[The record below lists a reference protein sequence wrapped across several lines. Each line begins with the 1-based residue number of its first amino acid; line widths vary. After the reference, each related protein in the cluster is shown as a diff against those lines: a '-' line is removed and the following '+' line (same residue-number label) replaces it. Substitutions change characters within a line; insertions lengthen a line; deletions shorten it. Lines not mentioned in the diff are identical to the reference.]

1 MATITNNG
9 KSLNEKINDVMT
21 SGMSNRQ
28 KQNELVKLG
37 LQPHEVY
44 LMLNTKAWQTSGF
57 DIQKL
62 TFGVE
67 IECYNVERAD
77 LIDEASL
84 RGLQVRSEGYNHDDN
99 EHYYKIVRDGS
110 LTGDNS
116 QEVVSPILNGE
127 KGFNSLRTLCSALG
141 SVNAKVNRSCGL
153 HVHIGA
159 ACMTDEHYCRLVRNY
174 QRLEGVIDTFMAL
187 SRRGNNSRWCHTL
200 QGIDFSACTTK
211 RQILAAM
218 NFDRYYKVNA
228 CAYERHHTIEFRQ
241 HQGTTDYEK
250 ISNWVRFLAKL
261 VEYSYK
267 HEVTSCTRIEDV
279 PFLTDE
285 EKLYFIRRRAAL
297 N

>member
-1 MATITNNG
+1 MAQNKKNLSEQIT
-9 KSLNEKINDVMT
+9 DVMT

-28 KQNELVKLG
+28 KQNELIKLG

-57 DIQKL
+57 DITKL

-67 IECYNVERAD
+67 IECYNVVRAN
-77 LIDEASL
+77 LINEASCI
-84 RGLQVRSEGYNHDDN
+84 GLQVRSEGYNHNDN
-99 EHYYKIVRDGS
+99 QHYYKIVEDGS
-110 LTGDNS
+110 LTGENS
-116 QEVVSPILNGE
+116 QEVVSPILCGE
-127 KGFNSLRTLCSALG
+127 KGFDSLRKLCSALD
-141 SVNAKVNRSCGL
+141 SVNAKVNKSCGL
-153 HVHIGA
+153 HVHVGA
-159 ACMTDEHYCRLVRNY
+159 AYITDEHYCRLVRNY
-174 QRLEGVIDTFMAL
+174 QRLENVIDTFMAP
-187 SRRGNNSRWCHTL
+187 SRRGNYNSYSRTL
-200 QGIDFSACTTK
+200 QGIDFSSCITK
-211 RQILAAM
+211 RDILAKM

-228 CAYERHHTIEFRQ
+228 RAYERHKTIEFRQ

-267 HEVTSCTRIEDV
+267 HEIVNCTCIEDV

-285 EKLYFIRRRAAL
+285 EKQYFIRRRAAL

>member
-110 LTGDNS
+110 LTGENS

-200 QGIDFSACTTK
+200 QGIDFSGCTTK
-211 RQILAAM
+211 RDIARAM
-218 NFDRYYKVNA
+218 NYDRYYKVNA
-228 CAYERHHTIEFRQ
+228 IAYERHKTIEFRQ
-241 HQGTTDYEK
+241 HSGTTEYEK
-250 ISNWVRFLAKL
+250 IA
-261 VEYSYK
+261 
-267 HEVTSCTRIEDV
+267 
-279 PFLTDE
+279 
-285 EKLYFIRRRAAL
+285 
-297 N
+297 